1 MSVRSSWG
9 RDGRAVRWL
18 VGTAVMAAGI
28 AALAALPA
36 GSRGLRESVDRAGP
50 PPTAAPVSSFPRQG
64 DLTVAG
70 RAGDTLVGLTI
81 RPGLP
86 GRNHVVAYLAPDP
99 PPAAGTWLSTGSG
112 NAALAACGP
121 SCRSGTLSLGGGEQI
136 VVRVGGEHGGSVRLP
151 VPALPA
157 PDGSALVQ
165 RATRKMAA
173 LQRYRVDELFS
184 GIHSSY
190 TFARPHQMWM
200 RTWFSGKPRD
210 TLWLGSSVYT
220 RSDPTADWS
229 APKSTDPVP
238 VPYLAWQPFAP
249 FVDASTV
256 GAGTVDGLPV
266 SLVSFFGGH
275 GDDPEPVW
283 FTLWVDRTTDRVLRS
298 QMWAPSHFMDDR
310 YYAFD
315 QPVDVPRPSRG

>member
-1 MSVRSSWG
+1 
-9 RDGRAVRWL
+9 VRWL
-18 VGTAVMAAGI
+18 VGTVVIVAGI

-36 GSRGLRESVDRAGP
+36 GSKGLRQSVDRPAP
-50 PPTAAPVSSFPRQG
+50 PKPTAVSAFPRQG

-86 GRNHVVAYLAPDP
+86 GRNHVVAYVGPDP
-99 PPAAGTWLSTGSG
+99 PPAAQTWLSTGSG
-112 NAALAACGP
+112 DSALAPCGA
-121 SCRSGTLSLGGGEQI
+121 SCRSGVLSLRGGEQL
-136 VVRVGGEHGGSVRLP
+136 VLRVGGKHGGSVRLP

-157 PDGSALVQ
+157 PDANGLVQ
-165 RATRKMAA
+165 RATRAMAA
-173 LQRYRVDELFS
+173 LQRYRVDEMFS

-190 TFARPHQMWM
+190 AFATPHRMWL
-200 RTWFSGKPRD
+200 RTWLSGRPRD

-220 RSDPTADWS
+220 RSDPSGDWS
-229 APKSTDPVP
+229 APRPTDPVP
-238 VPYLAWQPFAP
+238 VPYVAWQPFAP

-256 GAGTVDGLPV
+256 GTATLGRVPV

-298 QMWAPSHFMDDR
+298 QMWAPGHFMDDR

-315 QPVDVPRPSRG
+315 QPVDLPRPPRG